1 MSLRAR
7 QNVIFMIL
15 ITLHAC
21 GESSPKVSE
30 SLDDLGERER
40 EDLQIQNDIIG
51 EVIDELSMADS
62 PLWDEL
68 DTIDGWEETPDS
80 EGEISSTDAHIPD
93 SGSEEIEC
101 DDSFVVFLKPD
112 ESMIADVMLVVDRSG
127 SMNDMGK
134 WEQTKNAVQSL
145 TSAMEDNINFG
156 LMLFPDPTLGFFGDE
171 CASGAVLVSPET
183 GTALEIA
190 TMLNSYSPLGGTPTA
205 SSLRLA
211 GDLMISSNPE
221 GPNFILLATDG
232 GPGCNATLHWPECT
246 CIPGAVCPPDNNCL
260 DDVRT
265 LSIVEDLYEQ
275 NISTFV
281 IGIPG
286 SELVSDL
293 LDAMAVAGGTDI
305 EGEHYAVDAD
315 SDILMA
321 MTEIG
326 GSVVPCRYELD
337 EAPSDPEMIVLSI
350 DGVEILRDI
359 THEDGWDI
367 SDEIYI
373 DLYGSAC
380 TQIRDGGSHSIDVLF
395 DCER

>member
-1 MSLRAR
+1 MLSHARKSLFF
-7 QNVIFMIL
+7 VVLFSMFS
-15 ITLHAC
+15 C
-21 GESSPKVSE
+21 GESSPALPE
-30 SLDDLGERER
+30 SLEDLGERQR
-40 EDLQIQNDIIG
+40 EDLQTHFDSQGSDVEDMETAEAPLQDTLEITEDREEGNDQ
-51 EVIDELSMADS
+51 EN
-62 PLWDEL
+62 
-68 DTIDGWEETPDS
+68 DT
-80 EGEISSTDAHIPD
+80 SSSDTHIPD
-93 SGSEEIEC
+93 SRTEEIEC
-101 DDSFVVFLKPD
+101 NDSFVVFLKPD

-134 WEQTKNAVQSL
+134 WEQTKNAVQAL
-145 TSAMEDNINFG
+145 TSAMDDAINFG
-156 LMLFPDPTLGFFGDE
+156 LMLFPDPTLGLFGDE
-171 CASGAVLVSPET
+171 CASGVALVSPDT

-205 SSLRLA
+205 ASLRLA
-211 GDLMISSNPE
+211 GDLMISANPE

-232 GPGCNATLHWPECT
+232 GPGCNDSLHWPECT
-246 CIPGAVCPPDNNCL
+246 CIPGAICPPDNNCL

-305 EGEHYAVDAD
+305 DGAHYAVDAD

-337 EAPSDPEMIVLSI
+337 EAPSDPDMIILSI

-367 SDEIYI
+367 SDEIFI